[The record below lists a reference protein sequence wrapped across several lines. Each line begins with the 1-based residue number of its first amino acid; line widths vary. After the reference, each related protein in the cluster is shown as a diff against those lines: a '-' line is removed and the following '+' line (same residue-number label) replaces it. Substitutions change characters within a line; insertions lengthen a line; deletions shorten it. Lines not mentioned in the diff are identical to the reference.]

1 MDRAG
6 RGGEGRGGVFTGRT
20 PSDKGRVKIKMNF
33 NKKKK
38 KKTSAFFLLMSNNVT
53 GRVRSCLR
61 PCLCGKRREQ
71 EAI

>member
-38 KKTSAFFLLMSNNVT
+38 KNLCVFPPDVKQCHGACALLSETVF
-53 GRVRSCLR
+53 VW
-61 PCLCGKRREQ
+61 KK
-71 EAI
+71 A